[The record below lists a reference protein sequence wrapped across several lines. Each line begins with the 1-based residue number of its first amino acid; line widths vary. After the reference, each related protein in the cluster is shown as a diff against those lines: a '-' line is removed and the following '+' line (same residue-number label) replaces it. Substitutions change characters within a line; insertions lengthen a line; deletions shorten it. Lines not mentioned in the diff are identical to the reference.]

1 MIAPHPNPES
11 RAADQPPAIAIDGL
25 TLAFGGRTVL
35 RDFSLRV
42 AAREKVVLAG
52 ASGSGKSSVLACLL
66 GFLAPAAG
74 RIAIHGEPL
83 TPRSVWRLR
92 RELALVQQEPDLGEQ
107 TVADWL
113 AEPFEYRANEALR
126 GQLARLPDL
135 LPQLRLAPAILKQ
148 KGPELSGGEKQR
160 IALAAALLLDR
171 PILLLDEPTSAL
183 DPDSRQAVYACL
195 AGLQNQTVLMVS
207 HDAGPAL
214 DFADRTVRLTGE
226 EAARGD

>member
-1 MIAPHPNPES
+1 MTA
-11 RAADQPPAIAIDGL
+11 
-25 TLAFGGRTVL
+25 
-35 RDFSLRV
+35 
-42 AAREKVVLAG
+42 
-52 ASGSGKSSVLACLL
+52 
-66 GFLAPAAG
+66 
-74 RIAIHGEPL
+74 
-83 TPRSVWRLR
+83 
-92 RELALVQQEPDLGEQ
+92 
-107 TVADWL
+107 
-113 AEPFEYRANEALR
+113 
-126 GQLARLPDL
+126 LARLPDL

-214 DFADRTVRLTGE
+214 DFADRTVRLTG
-226 EAARGD
+226 